1 MNPAKEFLVVLA
13 FCLGFL
19 LSTIGETDWLNRR
32 TSAGIYR
39 SLFIT
44 FTSNIFSVTLGYFFS
59 YLVFLVAY
67 FVFAGLM
74 NKIPVLSEFLWFVF
88 LLAIASAPL
97 MIAKRV
103 LLRITKIDA
112 LSRPWTY
119 AAVAALVFQVSVLV
133 VPLLVGL
140 YA

>member
-103 LLRITKIDA
+103 LLRITKIDP

>member
-32 TSAGIYR
+32 TSAGMYR

-103 LLRITKIDA
+103 LLRITKIDP

>member
-32 TSAGIYR
+32 TSAGMYR
-39 SLFIT
+39 SLFLT

-103 LLRITKIDA
+103 LLRITKIDP